1 MNEKQFDNFW
11 EVKCPKCGTYID
23 LEILIQRLSANSD
36 MKIKIK
42 E

>member
-1 MNEKQFDNFW
+1 MDEKQFDNFW
-11 EVKCPKCGTYID
+11 EVKCPKCGNHID